1 MAEPISGSR
10 KRAKAKIFLQP
21 GSGIMKINGR
31 TPIRY
36 FGRQELVDLINIPLI
51 TAGVAGTFDISAR
64 VNGGGIAGQAGAVSL
79 GIAKAL
85 VKNKPELKASLKS
98 AGLLRRDPR
107 EKERMKYGHAK
118 RRKRFQF
125 SKR

>member
-1 MAEPISGSR
+1 MTQPISGSR
-10 KRAKAKIFLQP
+10 KRAKAKIFLQT
-21 GSGIMKINGR
+21 GAGNMKINGR
-31 TPIRY
+31 NPLQY
-36 FGRQELVDLINIPLI
+36 FGRQELVDLATMPLV
-51 TAGVAGTFDISAR
+51 TAGVAGTMDITAR
-64 VNGGGIAGQAGAVSL
+64 VIGGGIAGQAGAVSL

-85 VKNKPELKASLKS
+85 VKHNPELKASLKS